1 MSMEAM
7 KDFSVV
13 LLAGG
18 CGARMNPETSNQLP
32 KQYMPLGCKRVI
44 DYSLDTF
51 LKYSSD
57 IIVVLPDPVSPPVP
71 MPQRHEIRYVRG
83 GITREASIGNALA
96 AGIRHER
103 VLLHDAARP
112 FVTRKLIA
120 SVLAEL
126 QWHDAACPV
135 FPVVNSI
142 VVDEDGFLAATPARS
157 HFYEI
162 QTPQAFRTARL
173 QEAMARCEH
182 GSAHIPER
190 VRLLG
195 GRVRHV
201 EGSPW
206 LFKIT
211 YPPSRHAA
219 NAHWRE
225 YLDSEG

>member
-1 MSMEAM
+1 MENM

-18 CGARMNPETSNQLP
+18 SGTRMQPGTSNPLP
-32 KQYMPLGCKRVI
+32 KQYMPLGSKRVI

-51 LKYSSD
+51 LKYCTD

-71 MPQRHEIRYVRG
+71 LPQRDEIRYVQG
-83 GITREASIGNALA
+83 GATRDASIGNALA
-96 AGIRHER
+96 AGVRHGK

-112 FVTRKLIA
+112 FVTRKLMA
-120 SVLAEL
+120 SLLAEL
-126 QWHDAACPV
+126 EWHDAACPV
-135 FPVVNSI
+135 IPVVNSI

-162 QTPQAFRTARL
+162 QTPQAFRRARL
-173 QEAMARCEH
+173 EEAMAGGEH
-182 GSAHIPER
+182 ASAHIPER
-190 VRLLG
+190 IRLLG

-201 EGSPW
+201 EGTPW

-211 YPPSRHAA
+211 YQPSIHAA